1 MDEVLAMIFVIH
13 CLPVSTQEI
22 KDALVGF
29 RSNFYDK

>member
-1 MDEVLAMIFVIH
+1 MIFVIH

-22 KDALVGF
+22 TDALVGF

>member
-1 MDEVLAMIFVIH
+1 MVFVIH
-13 CLPVSTQEI
+13 RLPASTQEI